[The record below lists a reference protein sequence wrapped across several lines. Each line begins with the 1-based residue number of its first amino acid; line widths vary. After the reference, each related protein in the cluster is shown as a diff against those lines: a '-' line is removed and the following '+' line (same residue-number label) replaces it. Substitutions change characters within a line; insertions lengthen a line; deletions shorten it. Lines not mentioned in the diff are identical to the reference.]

1 MYILGKSKYK
11 RNKKEKEKEKE
22 REALLMY
29 SGTQRHSSICRF
41 HLVSRNFI
49 LPSKTSTLFDYYS
62 AWSVNSKTSRQAL
75 PASPLYQKEQ

>member
-11 RNKKEKEKEKE
+11 RNKKEKEKE

-29 SGTQRHSSICRF
+29 SGTQRHSGICRF

-49 LPSKTSTLFDYYS
+49 LPSKTSTLFDYYL
-62 AWSVNSKTSRQAL
+62 VLGQ
-75 PASPLYQKEQ
+75 